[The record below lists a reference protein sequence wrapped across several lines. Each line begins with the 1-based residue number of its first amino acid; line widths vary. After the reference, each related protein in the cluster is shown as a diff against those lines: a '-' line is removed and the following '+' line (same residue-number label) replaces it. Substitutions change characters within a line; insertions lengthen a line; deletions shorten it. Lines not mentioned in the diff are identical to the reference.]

1 MRRAA
6 PGGDAGV
13 MTVVID
19 VQGLHKEYGTTVAVD
34 DVSFSVQEGE
44 IFGIL
49 GPNGAGKTTTVE
61 CVEGIRVPDRGSVS
75 VLGLDPRR
83 DRAELTQVL
92 GVQLQDS
99 QMPERL
105 KVAEALDLYS
115 SFYRSP
121 ADWRAL
127 MEQLGLADK
136 ATSPFKKLSGGQ
148 KQRLSIALALV
159 GNPRVAVLDELT
171 TGLDPQARRDTWELI
186 EGIRDRGV
194 TIVLVSHFM
203 EEAERLCDRVALIDS
218 GRVAVIDSPAALAER
233 AVSEQRIQFRPT
245 ASFDDALLTSLPEV
259 TSVIHRGDV
268 VVVTGNSDALNAVIS
283 VLARNQIVARQLRV
297 DQGSLEDA
305 FLELTGR
312 GARNGSAH
320 GGGQGK
326 GERR

>member
-75 VLGLDPRR
+75 VLGFDPRR

-127 MEQLGLADK
+127 MEQL
-136 ATSPFKKLSGGQ
+136 
-148 KQRLSIALALV
+148 
-159 GNPRVAVLDELT
+159 
-171 TGLDPQARRDTWELI
+171 
-186 EGIRDRGV
+186 
-194 TIVLVSHFM
+194 
-203 EEAERLCDRVALIDS
+203 
-218 GRVAVIDSPAALAER
+218 
-233 AVSEQRIQFRPT
+233 
-245 ASFDDALLTSLPEV
+245 
-259 TSVIHRGDV
+259 
-268 VVVTGNSDALNAVIS
+268 
-283 VLARNQIVARQLRV
+283 
-297 DQGSLEDA
+297 
-305 FLELTGR
+305 
-312 GARNGSAH
+312 
-320 GGGQGK
+320 
-326 GERR
+326 

>member
-1 MRRAA
+1 
-6 PGGDAGV
+6 

-19 VQGLHKEYGTTVAVD
+19 VQGLHKEYGATVAVD

-61 CVEGIRVPDRGSVS
+61 CVEGLRVPDRGSVS

-105 KVAEALDLYS
+105 KVAEALELYS

-127 MEQLGLADK
+127 MEQLGLAGK
-136 ATSPFKKLSGGQ
+136 ATTPFKKLSGGQ
-148 KQRLSIALALV
+148 QQRLSIALALV

-245 ASFDDALLTSLPEV
+245 ASFDDALLASLPEV

-268 VVVTGNSDALNAVIS
+268 VVVTGNRDALNAVIS

-320 GGGQGK
+320 GDGQGK